1 MIRKILVPVDGSEH
15 SFKAID
21 FASTLAQ
28 PNDAMVHL
36 LHVAKIEEI
45 PKALLDYMRSE
56 GVKETPYAVYA
67 QIAADRILIPA
78 EDEAKR
84 KGIKHIE
91 TTCLQGDPAEEIINF
106 AREQD
111 FDLIIMGGRGL
122 GGLKSLM
129 MGSVSTKVS
138 HGTDRTC
145 VIVRKSLLDSRKVLI
160 VDDEPDVLETLKELL
175 PMCEIETASTF
186 EEAKKLLE
194 TKKFDLTILDIMGVN
209 GYALLEI
216 ANEKKITAVML
227 TAHAL
232 SPEEV
237 VKSHEKGASYYI
249 PKDRMAHIASFLT
262 EILEAKE
269 KGKNTWW
276 RWLERLGSYFEN
288 AFGSDWQK
296 KDEKFWNSFPY

>member
-1 MIRKILVPVDGSEH
+1 
-15 SFKAID
+15 
-21 FASTLAQ
+21 
-28 PNDAMVHL
+28 
-36 LHVAKIEEI
+36 
-45 PKALLDYMRSE
+45 
-56 GVKETPYAVYA
+56 
-67 QIAADRILIPA
+67 
-78 EDEAKR
+78 
-84 KGIKHIE
+84 
-91 TTCLQGDPAEEIINF
+91 
-106 AREQD
+106 
-111 FDLIIMGGRGL
+111 
-122 GGLKSLM
+122 
-129 MGSVSTKVS
+129 
-138 HGTDRTC
+138 
-145 VIVRKSLLDSRKVLI
+145 
-160 VDDEPDVLETLKELL
+160 
-175 PMCEIETASTF
+175 MCEIETASTF

-249 PKDRMAHIASFLT
+249 PKDRMADIGSFLT
-262 EILEAKE
+262 EILEAEE

-296 KDEKFWNSFPY
+296 KEEKFWNSFPCVVKCNFLSGSFVFDKSYMFNFQIDSHPKLTFHINVILRWVS